1 MNEFKAIADELRLIN
16 LQLKQGSEHAD
27 DAVARV
33 ATLAQEIKNHGILTS
48 RILLSDSLQASDL
61 RENGD
66 SSSKCVAQAA
76 LLIPEGFGV
85 CRWTTIDCATSQN
98 LSAQLELD
106 VVHAFKP
113 LQECRVN
120 ERMLVLPFVEE
131 IIEDLLDILQ
141 VHGAGLDR
149 TGSIAAHGYFAGR
162 HSAREVRA

>member
-1 MNEFKAIADELRLIN
+1 MRLRQCTHCGGHFHFCCRQPLSRIPMNEFKAIADELRLIN

-85 CRWTTIDCATSQN
+85 CRWTTID
-98 LSAQLELD
+98 
-106 VVHAFKP
+106 
-113 LQECRVN
+113 
-120 ERMLVLPFVEE
+120 
-131 IIEDLLDILQ
+131 
-141 VHGAGLDR
+141 
-149 TGSIAAHGYFAGR
+149 
-162 HSAREVRA
+162 